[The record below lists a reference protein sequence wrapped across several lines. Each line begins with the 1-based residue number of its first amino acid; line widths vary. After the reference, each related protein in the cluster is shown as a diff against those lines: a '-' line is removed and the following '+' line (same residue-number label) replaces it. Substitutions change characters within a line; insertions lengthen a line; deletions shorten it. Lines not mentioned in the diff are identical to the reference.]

1 MSDSD
6 ITEKKVSN
14 YNIKAMS
21 ATPEETEKLNKDDI
35 PKAENATEPDSAIEP
50 PLFTKLRDV
59 SFVWIKF

>member
-1 MSDSD
+1 
-6 ITEKKVSN
+6 
-14 YNIKAMS
+14 MS

-59 SFVWIKF
+59 SFVWIKI